1 MANLTPLD
9 IFNQSSSRSD
19 FITKNGND
27 PNAGKLYDQFKKM
40 QGKSSSGG
48 SSSTSYTGGGT
59 TTTPVGGATKDS
71 SLLEKGLDVLGE
83 GAKAVANFAN
93 GAAKVVGSATAMSLE
108 SQMGKDG
115 DNSALSIAK
124 SVAEKGFGAILDI
137 PGAAMDAVVDQLKQ
151 ESVLLSDV
159 NTKIGISGDLSQGL
173 RDSMVGAQAAARKY
187 GFELANIGE
196 FYTSLATQS
205 GKFSL
210 INKETI
216 DQAAPVAAALGMTLS
231 ELADSI
237 GEYEKVG
244 LGAKETT
251 KAIGNAATR
260 AVSLG
265 LNARKIADEMKGSI
279 GKLNEYGFKNGVEG
293 LERMTQKSIEFK
305 LSMDKVASVAEKVIN
320 PDGAV
325 EMAARLQVLGGAI
338 GDFGDPIKMM
348 YDSTNNME
356 GLQDSIIG
364 AAKGLATYNQA
375 QGKFEITGINLRRG
389 REMADALG
397 MTMEELGRTA
407 VAAQERV
414 AASTALM
421 STGLKIEDKEK
432 EFLTNLSR
440 MQDGEM
446 KIIVP
451 ESIAE
456 KLGVPTAIALDKL
469 DQKTADALLKNQKE
483 FEKMSPAQMAD
494 KQLTS
499 TQQMARDIEVMA
511 SWAKIQAAHF
521 LKGGAEAALGDEIK
535 LIQERIRSVKVT
547 TDIKSAEMAGANVAK
562 SVKDFSITDLP
573 SYKNLGSSV
582 TQNVQKAFTNGGQSA
597 STQQQQQPQE
607 IKQTV
612 HFTSDVP
619 AGYLSELAKKDAAFG
634 FEFKN
639 TKGYDVLSI
648 ANKKGK

>member
-1 MANLTPLD
+1 MALSLLD

-19 FITKNGND
+19 FISKTGND
-27 PNAGKLYDQFKKM
+27 PNAGKMYDNFKKM
-40 QGKSSSGG
+40 SGKSSSSG
-48 SSSTSYTGGGT
+48 SSSTSYTGGST

-71 SLLEKGLDVLGE
+71 GLLEKTLDVLGE
-83 GAKAVANFAN
+83 GAKAVADFAN
-93 GAAKVVGSATAMSLE
+93 GAAKTVGSVTAMSLE

-124 SVAEKGFGAILDI
+124 AVKEKGFGAILDI
-137 PGAAMDAVVDQLKQ
+137 PGAGMEAVVDQLKQ
-151 ESVLLSDV
+151 ESVLLSEV
-159 NTKIGISGDLSQGL
+159 NTKIGISGDLSNGL
-173 RDSMVGAQAAARKY
+173 RESMVGAQAAARKY
-187 GFELANIGE
+187 GFELSNIGE

-216 DQAAPVAAALGMTLS
+216 SQAAPVAAALGMTLS

-251 KAIGNAATR
+251 KAIGAAATR

-265 LNARKIADEMKGSI
+265 LNARKIADDMKVSI
-279 GKLNEYGFKNGVEG
+279 GKLNEYGFRNGVEG
-293 LERMTQKSIEFK
+293 LERMVQKSVEFK
-305 LSMDKVASVAEKVIN
+305 LSMDKVAGVAEKVLN
-320 PDGAV
+320 PEGAV
-325 EMAARLQVLGGAI
+325 DMAANLQVLGGAI

-348 YDSTNNME
+348 YDATNNME

-375 QGKFEITGINLRRG
+375 QGRFEITGINLRRG
-389 REMADALG
+389 REMASALG
-397 MTMEELGRTA
+397 MTMEELGKTA

-421 STGLKIEDKEK
+421 SSGLKIEDKEK

-446 KIIVP
+446 KIVVP

-483 FEKMSPAQMAD
+483 FEKMSPAEMAD

-521 LKGGAEAALGDEIK
+521 LKGGAEAALGDEVK
-535 LIQERIRSVKVT
+535 LIRERINSVKVT
-547 TDIKSAEMAGANVAK
+547 TDIKSAESAGANMANK
-562 SVKDFSITDLP
+562 VKDLSLFDVQSW
-573 SYKNLGSSV
+573 KNIYTAGKEGLDM
-582 TQNVQKAFTNGGQSA
+582 TFTKNIE
-597 STQQQQQPQE
+597 TKQQQTQVVE
-607 IKQTV
+607 NKTTV
-612 HFTSDVP
+612 NFTSDVN
-619 AGYLSELAKKDAAFG
+619 SDWISSVAKKDAAFG

-639 TKGYDVLSI
+639 TNGYDVLTP
-648 ANKKGK
+648 AKRKGK